1 MCFTVSVTS
10 DKTKEAIFDYLNS
23 NTGVQMHFDFNDFG
37 EKHLVSGFAHP
48 DLPIVKQGSIE
59 LGEWGL
65 VPSFVVREDQAKD
78 MQNKT
83 LNARNDTIYERKS
96 YKDAIIKQRCVL
108 VVDGFFEWRHTAN
121 EKIPYYVY
129 PKDGTVFYMGCIY
142 TSWTDKETGEMKDTF
157 SIITTEANPM
167 MEYIH
172 NNKKRMPLILNKED
186 IAVWIDPE
194 TPKETVNQLMKP
206 YNETNMSAHT
216 ISKDASYANKDRNY
230 PEIKEPVEYKE
241 TTQGDLFE

>member
-23 NTGVQMHFDFNDFG
+23 NTGVQMRFDFNDFG

-142 TSWTDKETGEMKDTF
+142 TSWANKETGEIKDTF

>member
-1 MCFTVSVTS
+1 MCFTVSVTN
-10 DKTKEAIFDYLNS
+10 DKTKEAIFDYFNS

-108 VVDGFFEWRHTAN
+108 VVDGFFEWRHAAN

-129 PKDGTVFYMGCIY
+129 PKDGTVFFMGC
-142 TSWTDKETGEMKDTF
+142 TQS
-157 SIITTEANPM
+157 
-167 MEYIH
+167 
-172 NNKKRMPLILNKED
+172 
-186 IAVWIDPE
+186 
-194 TPKETVNQLMKP
+194 
-206 YNETNMSAHT
+206 SASST
-216 ISKDASYANKDRNY
+216 IS
-230 PEIKEPVEYKE
+230 
-241 TTQGDLFE
+241 